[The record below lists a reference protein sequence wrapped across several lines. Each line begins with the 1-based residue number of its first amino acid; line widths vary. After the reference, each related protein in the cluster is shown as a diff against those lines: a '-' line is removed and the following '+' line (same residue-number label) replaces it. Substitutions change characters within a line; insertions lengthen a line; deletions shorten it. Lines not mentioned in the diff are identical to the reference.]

1 MEGVA
6 GRDCVFLD
14 MIGSVFLSSGE
25 MEAADVFGLAS
36 MSAEIR
42 EREDQ
47 REGYKRQ
54 RTLRM
59 TDVLSIL

>member
-1 MEGVA
+1 M
-6 GRDCVFLD
+6 FLD